1 VCDDTVLSELL
12 ARDAPDRTVCPAC
25 GSAVDD
31 DLDLVDKYIAAMR
44 HSEPTRAALAIQVLS
59 EFMGERRAI
68 PPMIALL
75 ETAGDAYVLKAAVDA
90 LARFADAR
98 AVPGLRRL
106 ILNPDTALV
115 VRAAAVDAL
124 AGIGTPDVAPILAT
138 VAAHDPA
145 VVVRERA
152 QQALDRA
159 SGRDP

>member
-1 VCDDTVLSELL
+1 M
-12 ARDAPDRTVCPAC
+12 
-25 GSAVDD
+25 DD

-44 HSEPTRAALAIQVLS
+44 HSEPTRAGLAIQVLS

-68 PPMIALL
+68 PPLIALL
-75 ETAGDAYVLKAAVDA
+75 ETAHDAYVLKAAVDA
-90 LARFADAR
+90 LGRFADAR

-106 ILNPDTALV
+106 ILSPEAALV
-115 VRAAAVDAL
+115 VRASAVDAL
-124 AGIGTPDVAPILAT
+124 ARIGTPEVAPVLAA

-159 SGRDP
+159 AGSDA